1 MIDFGKTVPLPNNIT
16 VDHKSSWVE
25 GNHEDGYLCGISSLI
40 EIFEDLVKDKHE
52 SDNSK
57 GDNSPSVLDSSSEV
71 TNVNNNSNVTNSAQK
86 EPESV
91 STSDSD
97 SKKQETNE
105 KTLEEAKSDVHPRE
119 SCC

>member
-57 GDNSPSVLDSSSEV
+57 GDISPSVSDSSSEV
-71 TNVNNNSNVTNSAQK
+71 TNVNNNSVTNSAQN

-91 STSDSD
+91 STLDSD

-105 KTLEEAKSDVHPRE
+105 KTVEEAKSDVHPRE
-119 SCC
+119 SYC